1 MITKRKLR
9 WEIRRVTANSN
20 AIALENDFLKAD
32 NMGLLKERNEL
43 RKLRDKLEVENK
55 ALLETVSMLYEKN
68 TALTEENKS
77 MKLRIMS
84 LEALWSAKQR
94 RKENAKSA

>member
-20 AIALENDFLKAD
+20 AIALENDILKAD
-32 NMGLLKERNEL
+32 NMGLLKDRNEL
-43 RKLRDKLEVENK
+43 RKLRDKLEIENK

-84 LEALWSAKQR
+84 LEALWNAKQR
-94 RKENAKSA
+94 RTEDAKSA

>member
-1 MITKRKLR
+1 MIAKKKLF
-9 WEIRRVTANSN
+9 WEIRRLTANGN
-20 AIALENDFLKAD
+20 ALALENDILKAD
-32 NMGLLKERNEL
+32 NMGLLKDRNEL

-84 LEALWSAKQR
+84 LEALWNAKQR

>member
-1 MITKRKLR
+1 MLSKKKLL

-20 AIALENDFLKAD
+20 SLALENDFLKAD

-43 RKLRDKLEVENK
+43 RQLRDKLEAENK
-55 ALLETVSMLYEKN
+55 ALLETMSMLYGKN
-68 TALTEENKS
+68 TALIEENKS

-84 LEALWSAKQR
+84 LEALWNAKQR
-94 RKENAKSA
+94 RMENVQSA

>member
-1 MITKRKLR
+1 MITKQKLR

-20 AIALENDFLKAD
+20 ALALENDILKAD
-32 NMGLLKERNEL
+32 NMGLLKDRNEL

-68 TALTEENKS
+68 TTLTEENKS

-84 LEALWSAKQR
+84 LEALWNAKQR
-94 RKENAKSA
+94 RTEDAKSA

>member
-1 MITKRKLR
+1 MIAKKKLF
-9 WEIRRVTANSN
+9 WEIRRLTANSN
-20 AIALENDFLKAD
+20 ALALENDILKAD
-32 NMGLLKERNEL
+32 NMGLLKDRNEL
-43 RKLRDKLEVENK
+43 RKLRDKLEIENK

-84 LEALWSAKQR
+84 LEALWNAKQR
-94 RKENAKSA
+94 RTEDAKSA

>member
-1 MITKRKLR
+1 MIAKKKLF
-9 WEIRRVTANSN
+9 WEIRRLTANSN
-20 AIALENDFLKAD
+20 ALALENDILKAD
-32 NMGLLKERNEL
+32 NMGLLKDRNEL

-68 TALTEENKS
+68 TTLTEENKS

-84 LEALWSAKQR
+84 LEALWNAKQR
-94 RKENAKSA
+94 RTEDAKSA

>member
-1 MITKRKLR
+1 MVTKKKLL
-9 WEIRRVTANSN
+9 WEIRRVTANGN
-20 AIALENDFLKAD
+20 ALALENDFLKAD

-43 RKLRDKLEVENK
+43 RELRNKLETENK

-68 TALTEENKS
+68 TALTQENKS

-84 LEALWSAKQR
+84 LEALWTARQR
-94 RKENAKSA
+94 RMENVQSA